1 MAINIYS
8 QIKNYLIDSYR
19 ELKKVTWPSKKETT
33 SHTMLIISISLGMAV
48 FLGGLD
54 YFFTWFIERFIK

>member
-54 YFFTWFIERFIK
+54 YFFTWFLERFIK

>member
-19 ELKKVTWPSKKETT
+19 ESKKVTWPSKKETT

-54 YFFTWFIERFIK
+54 YFFTWFLERFIK